1 MGFTIEERHL
11 MKC

>member
-1 MGFTIEERHL
+1 MGFTIEVKHL